1 MPNFASCTIV
11 GHLGRDADLKEVGDT
26 RKLSFSIA
34 TSRKRTDRKT
44 GEIQETTTWW
54 NCAMWGDRAAKV
66 AEYLTKGKA
75 VLVQGEVYLREY
87 EAKDGGKGHSLEV
100 EVREVVLLGGG
111 EDRKPA
117 AREEAP
123 AGETIGRDGLRR
135 HVPRPAAADDDSPPF

>member
-11 GHLGRDADLKEVGDT
+11 GHLGRDAETKFLPNDKCVV
-26 RKLSFSIA
+26 SFTVA
-34 TSRKRTDRKT
+34 TSRKRKDE
-44 GEIQETTTWW
+44 EITTWW
-54 NCAMWGDRAAKV
+54 RCQFWGDRAAKV
-66 AEYLTKGKA
+66 AEFLTKGKA
-75 VLVQGEVYLREY
+75 VLVQGEVHLREY

-100 EVREVVLLGGG
+100 EVRELVLLGGG